1 MWRFFL
7 GLGLLLALF
16 GLCFTVMVY
25 AQRTCAP
32 LSDKLD
38 QAAGAALSGDTAGAL
53 TTVRSCRRDWDA
65 LWGKT
70 AAFTDHAPMDEID
83 SLFSQLEAYGASGN
97 REHMAAV
104 CARLSELVQ
113 AIGEAQQ
120 LSWRNFL

>member
-1 MWRFFL
+1 MWRFLL

-16 GLCFTVMVY
+16 GLCLGVTVY
-25 AQRTCAP
+25 AQRTCTP
-32 LSDKLD
+32 LADRLD
-38 QAAGAALSGDTAGAL
+38 EAAGAALSGDTAGAL
-53 TTVRSCRRDWDA
+53 ETVRSCRKVWDA

-70 AAFTDHAPMDEID
+70 AAFTDHKPMDEID
-83 SLFSQLEAYGASGN
+83 SLFSQLETYGTSGN
-97 REHMAAV
+97 GDHMAAV